1 MVTQILNEQPH
12 IESVNACLHGLPY
25 QPKGKRISFI
35 DLCKK
40 PAAATAAL
48 AGFFFHYS
56 IFMLVTCVCFVF
68 LAIFSIR
75 LMELYSFFNSNATT
89 KWTKRQTELAHK
101 NIGVHCRHTSM
112 LNLSC
117 YIRNKHINTFTE
129 KEIAVGVGEWM
140 RREWCTQMHPCC
152 CLIFMSNM

>member
-25 QPKGKRISFI
+25 QPKEKRISFI

-48 AGFFFHYS
+48 AAFFHYS

-75 LMELYSFFNSNATT
+75 LMELNSFFQFECNHQMDEKTNGTCTQEYCGTLSS
-89 KWTKRQTELAHK
+89 
-101 NIGVHCRHTSM
+101 SM

-117 YIRNKHINTFTE
+117 YIRKNT
-129 KEIAVGVGEWM
+129 
-140 RREWCTQMHPCC
+140 
-152 CLIFMSNM
+152 

>member
-25 QPKGKRISFI
+25 QPKEKRISFI

-48 AGFFFHYS
+48 AAFFHYS

-75 LMELYSFFNSNATT
+75 LMELNSFFNSNATT

-101 NIGVHCRHTSM
+101 NIAVHCRQVCSIYRVIFGKTHK
-112 LNLSC
+112 
-117 YIRNKHINTFTE
+117 YIH
-129 KEIAVGVGEWM
+129 
-140 RREWCTQMHPCC
+140 
-152 CLIFMSNM
+152 